1 MLRQTVQDEDNDITN
16 FRLCIEAEEDWR
28 AKDSQQS

>member
-16 FRLCIEAEEDWR
+16 FRLGIEAEEDWR
-28 AKDSQQS
+28 AKDSQKS